1 MSRKLVAY
9 FSASGVTAK
18 VAETLSEAI
27 GADLYE
33 IEPEVPYTKEDL
45 DDFRAW
51 LSSLG
56 LEMDDINAIV
66 FLAITGKL
74 ELEVAAKAF
83 LKKLNSEQK

>member
-1 MSRKLVAY
+1 MDFENKSIRGIYATR
-9 FSASGVTAK
+9 FIASWLRMG
-18 VAETLSEAI
+18 
-27 GADLYE
+27 GMLY
-33 IEPEVPYTKEDL
+33 TREDV
-45 DDFRAW
+45 DDFCSW